1 MTADQTFTITPREI
15 RDGWIALMQGK
26 RRPVAHD
33 HVDEYGEHPDRTI
46 KFAGMSGN
54 EISKALAEGF
64 FPDPDEDVIR
74 ASARGMSEVMVPQV
88 FVNEDEG
95 ELMIGEVLA
104 GEEEFLAVWSPM
116 PEQRGARIRIDVAA
130 HCGTSST
137 VIAEYYEWCLH
148 LIAELQRRGNSPSVE
163 LVIRNRDLL
172 WERGKERNHDAI
184 TDVLIP
190 LVDEGEVIDPITWR
204 AFMTQGAYRTLG
216 FLAMGLV
223 AEREGLVQ
231 SGVLGYPVGSEWAVV
246 FDPDEGELDII
257 SPNGYTEF
265 PAEEMTAKLSAIL
278 ERF

>member
-1 MTADQTFTITPREI
+1 MSADQTFSITPREI
-15 RDGWIALMQGK
+15 RDGWAALMQGE

-33 HVDEYGEHPDRTI
+33 HVKEYGENPGKTI
-46 KFAGMSGN
+46 SFAGMSGN

-64 FPDPDEDVIR
+64 FPDPNEDVIR

-95 ELMIGEVLA
+95 ELMVSEVLA
-104 GEEEFLAVWSPM
+104 GEEEFLAMWSPM
-116 PEQRGARIRIDVAA
+116 PEQRGARIRIDAAA

-163 LVIRNRDLL
+163 LLIRNRDVM
-172 WERGKERNHDAI
+172 WNPDEDRNHEAI
-184 TDVLIP
+184 TDILIP

-223 AEREGLVQ
+223 AEREGLKQ
-231 SGVLGYPVGSEWAVV
+231 SAGLGYPVGDEWALV
-246 FDPDEGELDII
+246 FDPDEGELDIM
-257 SPNGYTEF
+257 SPNGYREF